1 MNFLAFGFVR
11 CFLLLECVQ
20 SFILCLSFCFL
31 FVRFL
36 ISLCNHLL
44 ELVHCVLYFEDFFL
58 FLFLFGFLWVFN
70 FIDFYGF
77 GIIWIFMGFMF
88 FFQWDRSLVT
98 SSHSKGCFAV
108 GLCVSATSFRQFQDK
123 PFFSERNQK
132 KYQKNVER

>member
-1 MNFLAFGFVR
+1 MG
-11 CFLLLECVQ
+11 
-20 SFILCLSFCFL
+20 FL
-31 FVRFL
+31 FCR
-36 ISLCNHLL
+36 
-44 ELVHCVLYFEDFFL
+44 
-58 FLFLFGFLWVFN
+58 FLWVWN
-70 FIDFYGF
+70 DLDFYGF
-77 GIIWIFMGFMF
+77 YV